1 MRKSGKKKG
10 QGKKADAATS
20 RSGGIPA
27 PVAPSAPRDTV
38 PTKTRS
44 LKGARTFQS
53 ADPDVAL
60 VRRFTEKVTAAHGEL
75 LRLHPELEQ
84 TAACTVLVAVS
95 GGRDSVALLHCI
107 FASGWK
113 NIIVCHLDH
122 QLRGKESDV
131 DAAFVRRLAKKLGL
145 TCEVRREDIAAR
157 SKDKKQSLETAARNA
172 RDTFFH
178 DLSEK
183 HHTPF
188 VFLAHHAEDN
198 AETIL
203 GNLCRGSGLH
213 GITGMPLSATTRKG
227 LTKLR
232 PLLEV
237 RRSELDAYLKVH
249 RLTWREDS
257 SNTSRAH
264 RRNRL
269 RHDVLP
275 MLSDANGRDVVELIL
290 RTARLASRD
299 EACLQEAATLLVEQ
313 ERLLSPDGALLIT
326 PEFKKAHPAVQ
337 SRVLK
342 HWLSELRGVPL
353 VGAQEVESAL
363 AMLQPDGPAKTNL
376 HGGLHL
382 RRKAKRLWVE

>member
-1 MRKSGKKKG
+1 M
-10 QGKKADAATS
+10 
-20 RSGGIPA
+20 
-27 PVAPSAPRDTV
+27 
-38 PTKTRS
+38 PTKARS
-44 LKGARTFQS
+44 PKGARTFQS

-60 VRRFTEKVTAAHGEL
+60 AQRFEKKAAVALAEL
-75 LRLHPELEQ
+75 QRLHPEL
-84 TAACTVLVAVS
+84 ASAGHALVAVS
-95 GGRDSVALLHCI
+95 GGRDSVALLHVLVT
-107 FASGWK
+107 SGWRQL
-113 NIIVCHLDH
+113 IVSHLDH
-122 QLRGKESDV
+122 QLRGKESEG
-131 DAAFVRRLAKKLGL
+131 DAAFVKRLAKKHGL
-145 TCEVRREDIAAR
+145 ACEVSREDIAAR

-172 RDTFFH
+172 RDAFFH

-237 RRSELDAYLKVH
+237 RRAEVDAYLKTH

-299 EACLQEAATLLVEQ
+299 EACLQEAATQLGEQ
-313 ERLLSPDGALLIT
+313 ERLWAPDGSLLIT
-326 PEFKKAHPAVQ
+326 PGFKKAHPAVQ

-342 HWLSELRGVPL
+342 HWLTDLRGVPL
-353 VGAQEVESAL
+353 VGAQEVESAM
-363 AMLQPDGPAKTNL
+363 AMLRPDGPAKTNL